1 MSDEI
6 LEPELKKLK
15 YCKKIYNTYFE
26 KNNLQCY
33 YEIWSDN
40 NNIKNHDVFNQNE
53 KIKISTMLYNSNI
66 YCLTHFTNFKKE
78 IEQTVNKNQKIIKKV
93 KTTHKTESHNYVCID
108 ETVEYNNYLVYMKHQ
123 EDKKYNLSLLK
134 HFQITPQ
141 INIIKDETYSNILFK
156 ATKNI

>member
-40 NNIKNHDVFNQNE
+40 NNIKNHDVFNQITS
-53 KIKISTMLYNSNI
+53 K
-66 YCLTHFTNFKKE
+66 
-78 IEQTVNKNQKIIKKV
+78 
-93 KTTHKTESHNYVCID
+93 
-108 ETVEYNNYLVYMKHQ
+108 
-123 EDKKYNLSLLK
+123 SLG
-134 HFQITPQ
+134 
-141 INIIKDETYSNILFK
+141 SSC
-156 ATKNI
+156 